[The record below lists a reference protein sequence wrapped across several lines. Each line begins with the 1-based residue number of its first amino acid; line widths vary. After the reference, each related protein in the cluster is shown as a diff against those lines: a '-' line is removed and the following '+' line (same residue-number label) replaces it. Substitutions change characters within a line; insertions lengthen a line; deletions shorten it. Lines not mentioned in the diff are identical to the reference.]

1 MLLPRPTLDLHFT
14 VPSVVVTLSQEPPP
28 LTMSSQ
34 VLGVHSP
41 LMHLF
46 WGDLAYIPLHLPLEV
61 SCQHLG
67 QRALWTCGAK
77 AGGRRESWSGT
88 GCPGALSR
96 TLVSSPE
103 IEGVT

>member
-1 MLLPRPTLDLHFT
+1 MLLPRPTLDLHFL

-28 LTMSSQ
+28 LTSSQ

-41 LMHLF
+41 LMCLF
-46 WGDLAYIPLHLPLEV
+46 WGDLVYIPLHLPLEV
-61 SCQHLG
+61 SCQHLR
-67 QRALWTCGAK
+67 QSALWTCGAK
-77 AGGRRESWSGT
+77 AGGQRESWPGT
-88 GCPGALSR
+88 GCPNALSR